1 MKEKFDS
8 TGCRMT
14 YDDGVVTFWSLVRHE
29 IAHIIPGPGRLE
41 LTVEP
46 KHFVQPCVV
55 AEGLAFLEA
64 CEREALRTCVCPTH
78 YAFEVSDAPDEVR
91 VRAGKPDH
99 MNTLGYIQKDCYERH
114 FLPEPVI
121 AAARK
126 FMGWT

>member
-14 YDDGVVTFWSLVRHE
+14 YADGVVTFWSRAGGE
-29 IAHIIPGPGRLE
+29 IAHIKPGFMCLE

-46 KHFVQPCVV
+46 KHFIEPCVV
-55 AEGLAFLEA
+55 AEGLAFLKE
-64 CEREALRTCVCPTH
+64 CEREALSTCVCPTH
-78 YAFEVSDAPDEVR
+78 DAFEASEAPDEIR
-91 VRAGKPDH
+91 VRAGIPDR
-99 MNTLGYIQKDCYERH
+99 MNTLGYIQKGYYERH

>member
-14 YDDGVVTFWSLVRHE
+14 YADGVVTFWSMVRHE

-55 AEGLAFLEA
+55 AEGLAFLKE
-64 CEREALRTCVCPTH
+64 CEREASSKFKC
-78 YAFEVSDAPDEVR
+78 EV
-91 VRAGKPDH
+91 G
-99 MNTLGYIQKDCYERH
+99 IQFHKQGQR
-114 FLPEPVI
+114 L
-121 AAARK
+121 
-126 FMGWT
+126 